1 MTLRQVDPAQNG
13 RCQAVSGTSDDTPGA
28 AITPWKHLGAQWA
41 LLRMC
46 RTCGHIGCCDTSRY
60 KHATAHF
67 HATGHPIVKLL
78 ERVEETDWCY
88 VDALYVGGQP

>member
-1 MTLRQVDPAQNG
+1 MA
-13 RCQAVSGTSDDTPGA
+13 TSCSHLDQIHDVEPHTMGCEECLQ
-28 AITPWKHLGAQWA
+28 LGAQWS